1 MGPRH
6 PNRLDRTAPSTQRS
20 LTLVGRRT
28 GRNFGVIRGRRPGPC
43 QPRPEPALDAD
54 CATRHHHPADL
65 NDPPQVV
72 PCSWRSPGP
81 YELAHDNRDAIE
93 AALSLARWT
102 ADRVREAP
110 HLHLVVE
117 PQLSVVAF
125 TREGWDAGDYQRFS
139 DQLLADQVGFVVPS
153 NHDGKPILRCAFL
166 HPETTTDMVA
176 EVLDLL

>member
-81 YELAHDNRDAIE
+81 YELAHD
-93 AALSLARWT
+93 T
-102 ADRVREAP
+102 AGTGIDQ
-110 HLHLVVE
+110 
-117 PQLSVVAF
+117 QLRLEGLQQGRRSRRRGR
-125 TREGWDAGDYQRFS
+125 TRR
-139 DQLLADQVGFVVPS
+139 
-153 NHDGKPILRCAFL
+153 
-166 HPETTTDMVA
+166 
-176 EVLDLL
+176 